1 MKVIKKFTKVLLVIL
16 ILLISLFLIYWFGL
30 RGLFAKSSLKGTLNA
45 MTTGDYTGDFYYANS
60 NGAIQKY
67 LDTSEL
73 GYLTL
78 TKSTFEVEECNLS
91 WNSFE
96 ATATI
101 NVSYPNVYQLFNEL
115 YATADTV
122 NTSEEINKT
131 LIDALNN
138 ESDIDYCEET
148 IEVTIVQYGTKWYL
162 IENEALM
169 DVYSGGLYS
178 EYKNAL
184 SEMLAE

>member
-1 MKVIKKFTKVLLVIL
+1 MLKKILKIVLIVL
-16 ILLISLFLIYWFGL
+16 IIIMVLITVYWFGL
-30 RGLFAKSSLKGTLNA
+30 RGLFAKNSMKGTLNA

-60 NGAIQKY
+60 NGTIQKY
-67 LDTSEL
+67 LNTSEL

-78 TKSTFEVEECNLS
+78 TKSTFEVEECDLS

-101 NVSYPNVYQLFNEL
+101 NVSYPNVYQLFNDL
-115 YATADTV
+115 YATVDTIH
-122 NTSEEINKT
+122 TTEEINQT

-138 ESDIDYCEET
+138 ESDIDCCEET

-178 EYKNAL
+178 EYKKAL

>member
-1 MKVIKKFTKVLLVIL
+1 MKKFKK
-16 ILLISLFLIYWFGL
+16 ILLISGCICVGLLILFAVYWVGF
-30 RGLFAKSSLKGTLNA
+30 RGLFAKNSLKDTLNA

-78 TKSTFEVEECNLS
+78 TKSKFEVEECDLV

-122 NTSEEINKT
+122 HTTEEINQT
-131 LIDALNN
+131 LVDALNN

>member
-1 MKVIKKFTKVLLVIL
+1 MLKKILKIVLTVLIIIL
-16 ILLISLFLIYWFGL
+16 ILFAGYWFGL
-30 RGLFAKSSLKGTLNA
+30 RGLFAKNNLKGTLNA
-45 MTTGDYTGDFYYANS
+45 MTTGDYTEDFYYANT

-78 TKSTFEVEECNLS
+78 TKSTFEVEKCDLS
-91 WNSFE
+91 WNSLE
-96 ATATI
+96 ATATL
-101 NVSYPNVYQLFNEL
+101 NVSYPNIYQLFNDL

-122 NTSEEINKT
+122 YSTEEISAT
-131 LIDALNN
+131 LIDNLKSRDDL
-138 ESDIDYCEET
+138 EYCDET
-148 IEVTIVQYGTKWYL
+148 IEVTIVQNGTKWYL

-178 EYKNAL
+178 EYKNAI

>member
-1 MKVIKKFTKVLLVIL
+1 MYKRIFKIFSIIFIVIIPLVAV
-16 ILLISLFLIYWFGL
+16 YWFGI
-30 RGLFAKSSLKGTLNA
+30 RGSFAKNSLKSTLNA
-45 MTTGDYTGDFYYANS
+45 MTTGDYTEDFYYSNS
-60 NGAIQKY
+60 NGTIQKY

-78 TKSTFEVEECNLS
+78 TKSTFEVEECDLS

-101 NVSYPNVYQLFNEL
+101 NVSYPNVYQLFNDI

-122 NTSEEINKT
+122 HTTEEINQT
-131 LIDALNN
+131 FINALN
-138 ESDIDYCEET
+138 SGGDIDYCEET
-148 IEVTIVQYGTKWYL
+148 IEVTIVQYGTNWYL

-169 DVYSGGLYS
+169 NVYSGGLYS

>member
-1 MKVIKKFTKVLLVIL
+1 MLKKFLKIVLIVLIIIMIL
-16 ILLISLFLIYWFGL
+16 IAVYWFGL
-30 RGLFAKSSLKGTLNA
+30 RSLFAKSSLKGTLNA
-45 MTTGDYTGDFYYANS
+45 MTTGDYTEDFYYANS

-101 NVSYPNVYQLFNEL
+101 NVSYPNIYQLFNDF

-122 NTSEEINKT
+122 HTTEEINQT

-138 ESDIDYCEET
+138 ENGIDYCEET
-148 IEVTIVQYGTKWYL
+148 IEVTIVQNGTKWYL

-184 SEMLAE
+184 SEMIAE

>member
-1 MKVIKKFTKVLLVIL
+1 MVKRILRIVLIVL
-16 ILLISLFLIYWFGL
+16 IIIMVLITVYWFGL
-30 RGLFAKSSLKGTLNA
+30 RGLFAKNSLKRTFNA

-78 TKSTFEVEECNLS
+78 TKSTFEVEECDLS

-101 NVSYPNVYQLFNEL
+101 NVYYPNIYQLFNEL

-122 NTSEEINKT
+122 HTSEEINKT
-131 LIDALNN
+131 LIDSLNN

-162 IENEALM
+162 LENEALM